1 MLVLNPSPGAICF
14 LGQSVI
20 IPPMFDPV
28 YVSFTLLLNHSLKRF
43 SGLFSLLRINF
54 SSLAFVVSVGVC
66 TAIVFSEATSC
77 IPAIAT
83 VGAVVLRISLRLCG
97 VGCVGGLVGRMT
109 GTLCAG
115 CRRACG
121 ASSSLGSVG
130 GGVGCVA
137 SALGSVCCV
146 AGVLGSVGGS
156 VGCVAGSLGAVGCV
170 DGEGS

>member
-28 YVSFTLLLNHSLKRF
+28 YVSCTLLLNHPLKRF

-66 TAIVFSEATSC
+66 AAIVFSEATSC

-115 CRRACG
+115 CCTCAGCRACG
-121 ASSSLGSVG
+121 GGCSLG
-130 GGVGCVA
+130 CVVF
-137 SALGSVCCV
+137 LG
-146 AGVLGSVGGS
+146 LG
-156 VGCVAGSLGAVGCV
+156 
-170 DGEGS
+170 EFFFP

>member
-115 CRRACG
+115 CCTCAGCRACG
-121 ASSSLGSVG
+121 G
-130 GGVGCVA
+130 GCGLPGVFRT
-137 SALGSVCCV
+137 
-146 AGVLGSVGGS
+146 VLVFLLQAAFFRSRKS
-156 VGCVAGSLGAVGCV
+156 RSTSLGARYPRA
-170 DGEGS
+170 E